1 MTRRS
6 LGELTVNIVAADASF
21 VQGMDRVE
29 RKSARTAASVAAAQ
43 KRAAKESEQA
53 WQEATARM
61 GGVSD
66 KQQAAAMRAL
76 PAQFTDI
83 VVSLQGGQAPLTVLL
98 QQGGQI
104 KDMFGGIG
112 PALSAVT
119 RGVIGMVNPVTILG
133 AAVAAMAYGWYS
145 GTQESQ
151 KFLVALETTGSR
163 VGTTVGQMNDM
174 ASSMDK
180 LDGVTR
186 GTASEALTIFAAQAG
201 VGADRLQQYT
211 STALAWETATG
222 ESADKVAEK
231 FKKIADDPVKGLL
244 ELNKQMGFLT
254 SATFEQVKALQ
265 QAGKETDAARVAQ
278 DAYDAALAGAAKNI
292 QQNLGYVERG
302 WLAIKG
308 ATLEA
313 LDAVKN
319 FGRQQGIAGELADTA
334 TRIAELQGKGVKLA
348 SDLSQVSNYAERD
361 LYNLK
366 QKEIQLQKNLV
377 AETNTTKA
385 AGAKRDKEEGLISLS
400 EAATKLADKQT
411 KKQQELNA
419 AREKWG
425 ALSKTSAEAEKQ
437 YAAVI
442 AGIEEKYKEPK
453 AARTPKS
460 QDEKDF
466 ENAQKY
472 VQTLREQADGRKKL
486 TAWER
491 LSYDI
496 ASGKVVL
503 DEKQL
508 AIAQGQATA
517 IDMAAEAEKLRG
529 DEVAR
534 NTALYDAQE
543 RLLSKSA
550 EYTLLLSQYGQGD
563 KQNAILRE
571 RVGLLQSQQTELRKM
586 AQDQANAELGAKDAD
601 DLEKLKARYEERLTI
616 VKDAQAKEL
625 QLFDEFQTQKKEMDG
640 NWMLGAQASIQTY
653 LEKTQDSYAAA
664 RDATTSMMQTIEG
677 AFVSLFTLGESSF
690 KSFVSSILK
699 GIAQIAAQQAAS
711 GIAGFLGSAL
721 TSLIGGGIGSLG
733 SAGAGVSSSS
743 ILNTGIGFG
752 GFRAAGGSV
761 GAGSLYRVNELGPE
775 LLNMGGK
782 DYLMMGG
789 QGGYVKPLGAAD
801 TTPRGAGNI
810 TVVNQ
815 TTGRI
820 DKVEQRQLTPEDVV
834 LIIQEQTPKVM
845 VSQTQNANSPFS
857 RTMQGS
863 FNTSRR
869 R

>member
-1 MTRRS
+1 MAAVRS
-6 LGELTVNIVAADASF
+6 LGQLTIDLLMKTGGFIQGWTQAEREADRAQRKIAADAKKRAKEVEEAWKGTKDTISNVVGGAIAGF
-21 VQGMDRVE
+21 SAGAVFSKFITETVQAQKEQAGL
-29 RKSARTAASVAAAQ
+29 AAALKATGNAAGFSIERLNEMAGQMEAATGIAAGELNQAQ
-43 KRAAKESEQA
+43 KVLTGFTNIVGENYAKALQSAADYSAYTGQSM
-53 WQEATARM
+53 TASAELM
-61 GGVSD
+61 G
-66 KQQAAAMRAL
+66 RAL
-76 PAQFTDI
+76 NIPSVGMASLAKQGFKFTEE
-83 VVSLQGGQAPLTVLL
+83 
-98 QQGGQI
+98 QI
-104 KDMFGGIG
+104 KLAQSLEETGRVAEAQKIVFD
-112 PALSAVT
+112 ALDET
-119 RGVIGMVNPVTILG
+119 YGG
-133 AAVAAMAYGWYS
+133 AAVAARDTLGGAMSALKNTINSLMTGEGGSVDGLKKSINDLTGTLANEQTRSAFQTLITWMAELA
-145 GTQESQ
+145 TMTI
-151 KFLVALETTGSR
+151 KLTANLIAFINAK
-163 VGTTVGQMNDM
+163 
-174 ASSMDK
+174 DK
-180 LDGVTR
+180 LGAITGTDEFGKMKSGAASATAEVAQLSAELTRMIEVQRDRPGDDRLAKRIDAWRSKLLDAQNRAQGASGALKTFADG
-186 GTASEALTIFAAQAG
+186 FK
-201 VGADRLQQYT
+201 GADVT
-211 STALAWETATG
+211 PITAPDLNPSVVG
-222 ESADKVAEK
+222 PIKLKDGSGS
-231 FKKIADDPVKGLL
+231 KG
-244 ELNKQMGFLT
+244 G
-254 SATFEQVKALQ
+254 
-265 QAGKETDAARVAQ
+265 
-278 DAYDAALAGAAKNI
+278 
-292 QQNLGYVERG
+292 
-302 WLAIKG
+302 
-308 ATLEA
+308 
-313 LDAVKN
+313 
-319 FGRQQGIAGELADTA
+319 
-334 TRIAELQGKGVKLA
+334 
-348 SDLSQVSNYAERD
+348 
-361 LYNLK
+361 
-366 QKEIQLQKNLV
+366 
-377 AETNTTKA
+377 
-385 AGAKRDKEEGLISLS
+385 
-400 EAATKLADKQT
+400 
-411 KKQQELNA
+411 
-419 AREKWG
+419 
-425 ALSKTSAEAEKQ
+425 
-437 YAAVI
+437 
-442 AGIEEKYKEPK
+442 
-453 AARTPKS
+453 KS
-460 QDEKDF
+460 QDDKDF
-466 ENAQKY
+466 EKAQKY

-534 NTALYDAQE
+534 NTALYDVQE

-586 AQDQANAELGAKDAD
+586 AQDQATALGGAKDAD
-601 DLEKLKARYEERLTI
+601 EMANLKARYEERLGI
-616 VKDAQAKEL
+616 IKDAQAKEL
-625 QLFDEFQTQKKEMDG
+625 QLFDEFQIQKKEMDG

-653 LEKTQDSYAAA
+653 LEKTQDSYMAA

-690 KSFVSSILK
+690 KSFVASILK

-721 TSLIGGGIGSLG
+721 TSLIGGGLGSLG

-801 TTPRGAGNI
+801 TEKRGAGSI

-815 TTGRI
+815 TTGRV
-820 DKVEQRQLTPEDVV
+820 DNVEQRQLTHDDVV

-857 RTMQGS
+857 RTMSSS